1 MLGISIQTRQIIGS
15 LGALCMLAL
24 PGLSSALSSTLTV
37 KDAIE
42 MQRFIDP
49 YPFHPYAIQREDAK
63 FSPDNRFFAVVT
75 QRGLIAT
82 NELEST
88 IQVFNTTD
96 VRRFLNNSSEI
107 PPPAPRAV
115 VKVAAVTNDLSISQL
130 QWVTNDSLAFLGRNK
145 TSRRALFTVEVKTGV
160 LRKLTPDGQDVTQFD
175 VVNNTVVYTTAVQP
189 PDVQVQPEV
198 VLTGHSIL
206 PLLDA
211 ESPDDF
217 SVLSKPAEL
226 WIMRAGRISPVMDSV
241 TGSRVQLIT
250 EMLSLSPSGHSV
262 VVTQHVDHIP
272 PTWEAYEPFPSPLSP
287 FIRLKASPPRVGR
300 EDLLYRLG
308 MPEQYALIDLDT
320 GAVTPIDAPLGE
332 NLDYFSPKKAIWAH
346 DSNRLLLL
354 NTYLPLEGFDETERH
369 RRAQSPCV
377 ALLDKGSGK
386 AICVTTIRQSPG
398 ELSSKDGTAYRPT
411 DLAWNESTTEVVL
424 SYTTYG
430 DENHTNHR
438 DRPPEAFRPENGGW
452 VQVEHPVEP
461 GRPPFWTG
469 ICQDLNE
476 PPALFVRDW
485 NGDETRKLWDPN
497 PQLKGVSLGQTSVYA
512 WRDSAGRNWV
522 GGLVKPPNYT
532 PGKRY
537 PLVIQTHGFN
547 KHEFMTVGPFMTA
560 FAARPLAATGIIVL
574 QLQEQFD
581 VDMTPEEADINARGY
596 DSAIE
601 HLSADGLVDPT
612 RVGLIGFSRTGYY
625 VLEALTKN
633 RHRFAAATIA
643 DSDFLGY
650 MQRLLDVDAGPD
662 NSYEKEGVAIYGAQP
677 FGEGLKTWV
686 QKAPAFNLDK
696 VITPVRIEVHDLRTL
711 LHDWELYAGLRL
723 QHKPVDLI
731 QLPDAV
737 HDVTK
742 PLERLASEQEDVDW
756 FNFWLNGH
764 EDPDP
769 SKAEQYLRW
778 RLLQKQRDDMKI
790 NHEVAGDTQ

>member
-1 MLGISIQTRQIIGS
+1 MLGISMETTRIIRS
-15 LGALCMLAL
+15 FGALCMLAS
-24 PGLSSALSSTLTV
+24 PGLLAALPSTFTV

-63 FSPDNRFFAVVT
+63 FSPDNQFFAVVT

-88 IQVFNTTD
+88 IQVFKTTD
-96 VRRFLNNSSEI
+96 VHRFLNDSSEVH
-107 PPPAPRAV
+107 PPVPRAV
-115 VKVAAVTNDLSISQL
+115 AKVAAVSNDLTITQL
-130 QWVTNDSLAFLGRNK
+130 RWVANDRLAFLGRNK
-145 TSRRALFTVEVKTGV
+145 TSFRGLFTVDVKTGTS
-160 LRKLTPDGQDVTQFD
+160 RRLTPDGQDVTQFD
-175 VVNNTVVYTTAVQP
+175 IVNHTVVYTTAIQP
-189 PDVQVQPEV
+189 TVAQRPTEV

-206 PLLDA
+206 PLLNA

-217 SVLSKPAEL
+217 TVLSEPAKL
-226 WIMRAGRISPVMDSV
+226 WVIRAGRASSVIDGV
-241 TGSRVQLIT
+241 TGKPVQLIT
-250 EMLSLSPSGHSV
+250 DMLSLSPSGRSV
-262 VVTQHVDHIP
+262 VVTQHAEQIP
-272 PTWEAYEPFPSPLSP
+272 PAWEAYEPFPGPLST
-287 FIRLKASPPRVGR
+287 FVRLKASPRVLSR
-300 EDLLYRLG
+300 ETLLYKLG

-332 NLDYFSPKKAIWAH
+332 NLNYFSPKKAIWAH
-346 DSNRLLLL
+346 NSNRLLLL
-354 NTYLPLEGFDETERH
+354 NTYLPLEGSDEAEKH

-377 ALLDKGSGK
+377 ALFDKGSRK
-386 AICVTTIRQSPG
+386 SVCVAAIRQSPG
-398 ELSSKDGTAYRPT
+398 EWFSKDGSAYRPT
-411 DLAWNESTTEVVL
+411 DLTWNESAKEVVL

-430 DENHTNHR
+430 DENDANHKEH
-438 DRPPEAFRPENGGW
+438 PPEAFRLENGTW
-452 VQVEHPVEP
+452 VQVEQPTET

-469 ICQDLNE
+469 IRQNLNE
-476 PPALFVRDW
+476 PPAIFIRTWDDDKV
-485 NGDETRKLWDPN
+485 RKLWDPN
-497 PQLKGVSLGQTSVYA
+497 PQLKGVSLGEVSVYN
-512 WRDSAGRNWV
+512 WRDNEGRDWV

-547 KHEFMTVGPFMTA
+547 KHEFMTVGPFTTA
-560 FAARPLAATGIIVL
+560 FAARPLAAIGIIVL

-581 VDMTPEEADINARGY
+581 VDMTPEEADTNARGY

-601 HLSADGLVDPT
+601 HLSSDGFVDPT

-662 NSYEKEGVAIYGAQP
+662 NSYEKEGVAIYGSQP
-677 FGEGLKTWV
+677 FGEGLKNWI

-696 VITPVRIEVHDLRTL
+696 IITPVRIEVHDLRTL
-711 LHDWELYAGLRL
+711 LNDWELYAGLQL
-723 QHKPVDLI
+723 QHKCVDLV
-731 QLPDAV
+731 QLPNAV

-742 PLERLASEQEDVDW
+742 PLERLDSEQEDVDW
-756 FNFWLNGH
+756 FDFWLNGH

-769 SKAEQYLRW
+769 AKREQYERWHMLRKPV
-778 RLLQKQRDDMKI
+778 R
-790 NHEVAGDTQ
+790 